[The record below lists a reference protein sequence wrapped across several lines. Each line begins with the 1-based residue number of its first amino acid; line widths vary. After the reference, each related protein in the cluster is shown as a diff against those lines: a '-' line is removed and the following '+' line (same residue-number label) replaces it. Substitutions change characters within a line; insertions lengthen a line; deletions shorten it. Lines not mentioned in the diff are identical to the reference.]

1 MEMLIRTIHDMT
13 YFNFTMPL
21 ITKDTGRYLGLDI
34 EKLVCKAVDCSVLES
49 EKLGQLTKQDAYI
62 YTTAMAEMCRL
73 KRTTRATQWITD
85 VMRQLVVQKVDDS
98 RTWNQVTR
106 AMLQT
111 ECKSDEEYIA
121 WMVRMLDILIVIASD
136 RSLESKT
143 ETIRQCVTCAL
154 RYTAMALWWWSN
166 LKTQAISAQNEFN
179 RLVTSW
185 ETGYMLADIVA
196 RGEAHH
202 AGQQQVCLHHPFLP
216 TPHFANHVLF

>member
-1 MEMLIRTIHDMT
+1 MEMLIRTIRDMT

-21 ITKDTGRYLGLDI
+21 ITKDTGRYLGLGI
-34 EKLVCKAVDCSVLES
+34 EKLVYKAIDCSVLES

-85 VMRQLVVQKVDDS
+85 VMRQLIVQKVDDS

-111 ECKSDEEYIA
+111 ECKSNEERIA

-166 LKTQAISAQNEFN
+166 LKTQASSAAEDGFN

-185 ETGYMLADIVA
+185 ESGYMLADIVA
-196 RGEAHH
+196 RGDAHH
-202 AGQQQVCLHHPFLP
+202 AGQQQVCPSSPIQCILP
-216 TPHFANHVLF
+216 IC